1 MLEDIKKKIKDD
13 TNCELSIDELIELN
27 KLSYEELVEIFGKKH
42 VARTPEEITK
52 CKESY
57 TGYYLKKELGE

>member
-13 TNCELSIDELIELN
+13 LNCELSIDELIELN

-42 VARTPEEITK
+42 VARTPEEITI
-52 CKESY
+52 EGAY
-57 TGYYLKKELGE
+57 NLYLNQAE